1 MGYALALAAVSFLLA
16 VALGSPLI
24 AFLRQRRIGKN
35 IRVEGPERHQAK
47 MGTPTMGGVLIVA
60 VTLVVNLAGNLVD
73 RWSMLLPLGVLLAAA
88 ALGAVDDLH
97 GLVGRGHGLRART
110 KLLAQVALAA
120 TAGFA
125 LYGVLGRDQVYLP
138 TVPTAFHIGPWIV
151 PVAVLTMVGTANA
164 INLTDGLDSLAGV
177 TSAVAFAAYGIIA
190 SLQGQTPLVV
200 FCFTMVGAILGF
212 LWYNAHP
219 ALVFMGDAGSLAL
232 GMTLALVAMMTG
244 HVVLLPVIGA
254 LFVAETLSVM
264 LQVAYFKLTGGRR
277 LFKMTPLHHHFE
289 IVGWSET
296 QVAQRFWLLGMLA
309 AIVGVA
315 LALA

>member
-1 MGYALALAAVSFLLA
+1 
-16 VALGSPLI
+16 
-24 AFLRQRRIGKN
+24 
-35 IRVEGPERHQAK
+35 
-47 MGTPTMGGVLIVA
+47 
-60 VTLVVNLAGNLVD
+60 
-73 RWSMLLPLGVLLAAA
+73 
-88 ALGAVDDLH
+88 
-97 GLVGRGHGLRART
+97 
-110 KLLAQVALAA
+110 
-120 TAGFA
+120 
-125 LYGVLGRDQVYLP
+125 
-138 TVPTAFHIGPWIV
+138 
-151 PVAVLTMVGTANA
+151 
-164 INLTDGLDSLAGV
+164 
-177 TSAVAFAAYGIIA
+177 
-190 SLQGQTPLVV
+190 
-200 FCFTMVGAILGF
+200 MVGAILGF

-264 LQVAYFKLTGGRR
+264 LQVAYFKLTRGRR